1 MADIKKEFK
10 EDIIFLEQLMKQYKE
25 ELKRTMSQAPE
36 YRATRK
42 NHLVRLR
49 ILMNE
54 KMKHIE
60 KSYQPD
66 YYEKV

>member
-10 EDIIFLEQLMKQYKE
+10 EDVMFLEHLMKQYKD
-25 ELKRTMSQAPE
+25 ELKRTMAQSPK

-42 NHLVRLR
+42 NQLVRLR

-60 KSYQPD
+60 KTYQTSYF
-66 YYEKV
+66 EEV

>member
-10 EDIIFLEQLMKQYKE
+10 EDVMFLEHLMKQYKD
-25 ELKRTMSQAPE
+25 ELKRTMTHLPN

-42 NHLVRLR
+42 SHLTRLR

-54 KMKHIE
+54 TMRRIE
-60 KSYQPD
+60 DTYRSN
-66 YYEKV
+66 YYEEV

>member
-10 EDIIFLEQLMKQYKE
+10 EDVMFLEHLMKQYKD
-25 ELKRTMSQAPE
+25 ELKRTMSQLPE

-42 NHLVRLR
+42 NQLVRLR

-54 KMKHIE
+54 KMRHIE
-60 KSYQPD
+60 KTYQPN

>member
-10 EDIIFLEQLMKQYKE
+10 EDVMFLEHLMKQYKD
-25 ELKRTMSQAPE
+25 ELKRTMTHLPN

-42 NHLVRLR
+42 SHLTRLR

-60 KSYQPD
+60 DTYRSN
-66 YYEKV
+66 YYEEV

>member
-10 EDIIFLEQLMKQYKE
+10 EDVIFLEHLMKQYKD
-25 ELKRTMSQAPE
+25 ELKRTMTHLPN

-42 NHLVRLR
+42 SHLTRLR

-60 KSYQPD
+60 DTYRSN
-66 YYEKV
+66 YYEEV